1 MKNIFLGLPEATS
14 DMLSYA
20 YTKWANPD
28 RDADWWIRT
37 GASYMSTDQ
46 GWAWVGSPQVEALKN
61 PNFLK
66 FDVGLKN
73 FFQVSYPTNFDP
85 RNKIIFQLFAKNFSR
100 F

>member
-14 DMLSYA
+14 DMLAYA

-46 GWAWVGSPQVEALKN
+46 GWAWDGTGNSRELFSICVPGP
-61 PNFLK
+61 
-66 FDVGLKN
+66 GLLHCPGT
-73 FFQVSYPTNFDP
+73 SAHP
-85 RNKIIFQLFAKNFSR
+85 
-100 F
+100 